1 MLMVYFIVFSSE
13 VVDLDSD
20 KKLSGQ
26 AYIAIGLM
34 LFALFFGAGNL
45 IFPASMGQQAG
56 SNVWMAVI
64 GFIIT
69 GVGLPLA
76 GILAMGYSGCRSV
89 QELAGRVHPAYG
101 VIFSV
106 LLYLAIGPAFAI
118 PRTGTVSYEIAM
130 RPFLADGGSETAMVI
145 FLIAFFGLTLWLS
158 INPQKLVDRI
168 GKILTPALLL
178 TILMMIVKSLIS
190 PMGSYQAPE
199 APYATAGMAV
209 LQGFLDG
216 YNTLDALASL
226 VFAILVIDFVKEAG
240 AKTEKEVTVATAK
253 SGVLAVSCLAFV
265 YIFIANIGAESVQAL
280 GILPNGA
287 PVLAESAKFFFGDF
301 GAMILAVIVILACL
315 STSIGLVSSCAAY
328 FSTAFGG
335 LSYSMYAIVFSVVSF
350 FGAMFG
356 LQTIIVSAIPVLFFL
371 YPLTIV
377 IIILAFLDKYFDG
390 RQCVYAWTIA
400 LTFIT
405 ALLSGFEVAG
415 VQLFGPGGY
424 AFLPFHDSGMSWA
437 PFALVG
443 FIIGMIHKGMT
454 SK

>member
-1 MLMVYFIVFSSE
+1 
-13 VVDLDSD
+13 
-20 KKLSGQ
+20 
-26 AYIAIGLM
+26 M

-56 SNVWMAVI
+56 SNVWMAVL

-69 GVGLPLA
+69 GAGLPLA
-76 GILAMGYSGCRSV
+76 GVLAMGYSGSRSV
-89 QELAGRVHPAYG
+89 QELAGRVHPLYG

-118 PRTGTVSYEIAM
+118 PRTGTVSYEVAM
-130 RPFLADGGSETAMVI
+130 RPFLASGGSQTEMII
-145 FLIAFFGLTLWLS
+145 FLIVFFGLTLWLS
-158 INPQKLVDRI
+158 VSPQKLVDRI
-168 GKILTPALLL
+168 GKILTPVLLL
-178 TILMMIVKSLIS
+178 TIIMMIVKSLIS
-190 PMGSYQAPE
+190 PMGVYQAPE
-199 APYATAGMAV
+199 APYATSGLAV

-240 AKTEKEVTVATAK
+240 AKTEAEVTAATAK
-253 SGVLAVSCLAFV
+253 AGIIAVGCLAFV
-265 YIFIANIGAESVQAL
+265 YIFIANIGAESVQKL

-301 GAMILAVIVILACL
+301 GAMLLAVIVILACL

-328 FSTAFGG
+328 FSVAFGG
-335 LSYSMYAIVFSVVSF
+335 FSYKIYAVVFSVVSF
-350 FGAMFG
+350 FVALFG

-377 IIILAFLDKYFDG
+377 IIILAFLDKFFGG
-390 RQCVYAWTIA
+390 RQCVYAWTIG
-400 LTFIT
+400 LTCIV

-415 VQLFGPGGY
+415 IQLFGPGGY
-424 AFLPFHDSGMSWA
+424 DILPFHSSGMSWA

-443 FIIGMIHKGMT
+443 FIIGLVHKGMT
-454 SK
+454 AK